1 MVTNVQTA
9 HIDLQAAADRLGVHY
24 QTAYRWVRSGRL
36 PATLVSGRYL
46 VDERD
51 LEAVSAARAMPS
63 TPTAPTPARLDRS
76 AERMYDALVAGD
88 EPAASKLARRL
99 ADEGTPVVELLQ
111 HVIVPP
117 LRRIGQGWHDG
128 EITIWAE
135 HRAAAIVGR
144 ILGLLAPNPRGRR
157 RGVAVVAALSGDHH
171 SLPTAMA
178 TVALRDDNWHVHHLG
193 ADIPA
198 EEIERFC
205 NDHDVA
211 IAVLTVTNPDVRAVA
226 DETAARLRRA
236 GIPTLV
242 GGAGRTLDDLVT
254 MARAAGAGRP

>member
-1 MVTNVQTA
+1 MVTRLQTPQ
-9 HIDLQAAADRLGVHY
+9 IDLQAAADRLGVHY

-51 LEAVSAARAMPS
+51 LGAVAAARAVPS
-63 TPTAPTPARLDRS
+63 TPTAPTQARLVRS
-76 AERMYDALVAGD
+76 AERMYDTLVAGD
-88 EPAASKLARRL
+88 EPAASRLARRL
-99 ADEGTPVVELLQ
+99 SDEGTPVVELVQ

-117 LRRIGQGWHDG
+117 LRRIGEGWHDG
-128 EITIWAE
+128 EVTIWVE

-171 SLPTAMA
+171 SLPTTMA

-198 EEIERFC
+198 DEIERFC
-205 NDHDVA
+205 NGHDVT
-211 IAVLTVTNPDVRAVA
+211 IAVLSVTNPDVRVVA
-226 DETAARLRRA
+226 DQTASRLRRA
-236 GIPTLV
+236 GIPTIV
-242 GGAGRTLDDLVT
+242 GGPGRTLDDLVT
-254 MARAAGAGRP
+254 MARDIGTGRP